1 VKTISNPDAM
11 DMEMEP
17 VFIAGC
23 GRSGTTYIRTL
34 LNAHPEVF
42 IPTESLF
49 LADYLE
55 YFRYVPKRL
64 AGFLL
69 FREPQFMAWYTG
81 EHFQVRKIQEAVRR
95 AHEYEAKAKGAR
107 RWGQKTPRF
116 IRYIDLFDKNM
127 GSIQWI
133 LVYRDPRA
141 VVASMLKSK
150 RHTYSLKRACDRWV
164 RDNQPIIEAIQKR
177 KANILTIKY
186 EEMIDN
192 LERTLGDI
200 LEFLDLQP
208 MRIKDLIQRAQ
219 VEELRGSKFK
229 VNAVR
234 EGLKPEKKF
243 VEAWKDYLTESQ
255 IAHVEAKCSRE
266 MAILGYGRV
275 GQAGGGVQGKP
286 DMGSWAMAKDL
297 LVVVEYLKSWPSY
310 LLYTVIRK
318 GVFISCRF
326 VCKATGIG

>member
-55 YFRYVPKRL
+55 HFRYVPERL

-69 FREPQFMAWYTG
+69 FREPQFKAWYTG
-81 EHFQVRKIQEAVRR
+81 EHFHVNKIQEAIRR

-116 IRYIDLFDKNM
+116 IRYMDLFTRYM
-127 GSIQWI
+127 GKIQWI

-150 RHTYSLKRACDRWV
+150 RHTYSVEIACNRWI
-164 RDNQPIIEAIQKR
+164 RDNQPIIKAIQKP
-177 KANILTIKY
+177 KANIVIIKY

-192 LERTLGDI
+192 LERTFGDI
-200 LEFLDLQP
+200 LGFLKLRP
-208 MRIKDLIQRAQ
+208 MGIKELMERAQ
-219 VEELRGSKFK
+219 VEELRGSKFQ

-234 EGLKPEKKF
+234 EGLKPRKKF
-243 VEAWKDYLTESQ
+243 VEAWKGYLTEGQ

-275 GQAGGGVQGKP
+275 GQVSGGLRGKP
-286 DMGSWAMAKDL
+286 DMESWAMAKDL
-297 LVVVEYLKSWPSY
+297 LVVMEYLKSWPSY
-310 LLYTVIRK
+310 LLYTMMRK
-318 GVFISCRF
+318 GIFMSCRF
-326 VCKATGIG
+326 VCKATGMG